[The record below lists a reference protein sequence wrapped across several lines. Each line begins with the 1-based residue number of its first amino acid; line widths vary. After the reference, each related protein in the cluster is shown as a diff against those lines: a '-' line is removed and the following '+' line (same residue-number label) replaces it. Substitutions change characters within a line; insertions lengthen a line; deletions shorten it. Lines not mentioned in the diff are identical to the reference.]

1 VSRIT
6 IWGSV
11 VAMHSCLFGAPS
23 RRAARGTRSLS
34 FIRPRAGPA
43 GYTGSRRKHRAR
55 RGLALRRPSSGT
67 SSEAGCSVRPRERG
81 SPDPGSQTFYLQISF
96 FQSGGTRI
104 RTRDTMIFSHMQKPL
119 GMRKTRVAARI
130 SVQGEPLD
138 TSCFCTYCCATVDMA
153 SSLFGAPEAERA
165 SLLASLVY

>member
-1 VSRIT
+1 
-6 IWGSV
+6 
-11 VAMHSCLFGAPS
+11 MHSCLFGAPS

-55 RGLALRRPSSGT
+55 RGLALRRPASGT

-104 RTRDTMIFSHMQKPL
+104 RTGDTMIFSHMQKPL
-119 GMRKTRVAARI
+119 GMRIYRIGRRIYVHRVPVDITRVC
-130 SVQGEPLD
+130 P
-138 TSCFCTYCCATVDMA
+138 YCCATVDVA
-153 SSLFGAPEAERA
+153 FVTQRGT
-165 SLLASLVY
+165 

>member
-1 VSRIT
+1 
-6 IWGSV
+6 
-11 VAMHSCLFGAPS
+11 MHSCLFGAPS

-43 GYTGSRRKHRAR
+43 GYTGSRRKHQAR
-55 RGLALRRPSSGT
+55 RRLAVRRPSSGT
-67 SSEAGCSVRPRERG
+67 SSEAGCGLRPRERG

-104 RTRDTMIFSHMQKPL
+104 RTGDTMIFSHMQKPL